1 MKEAISNSTCNFVLS
16 FREILYTHQ
25 KQCEKSGKYVEADF
39 AKKRLAKMRTDLEKH
54 KRDEMLVKH
63 EE

>member
-1 MKEAISNSTCNFVLS
+1 MKAVTSNNICTFTFS
-16 FREILYTHQ
+16 FRDILYTHQ

-54 KRDEMLVKH
+54 KR
-63 EE
+63 